1 MKTHV
6 MVLVMNL
13 LVLYLR
19 LAQTVELRSTQRT
32 GNLEKWE
39 RDVRSASSLEEL
51 LMLTDFPDW
60 KLWKCRLKL
69 RNLETP
75 ASTDSRRS
83 TRYAAATATYSLE
96 ILQGDELP
104 VHVDSASRSQL
115 IYKRKKQDDAKSFQL
130 VMAAAFFPICVLHP
144 QPCYLCVSAIDEE
157 WQKTQCMP
165 RETCVDVA
173 KELGTHTSM
182 FFKPPCVSVFRC
194 SGCCNKEG
202 VSCKNTSMTYVNKTL
217 LTVIPFK
224 YGPEPVLIKVANHTE
239 CKCMEP
245 ALIRRHVPTQGRSG
259 CNPVLHSSTSEGPSR
274 LCPSG
279 QIWDCSSDR
288 CVPYPSSKLEFS
300 ASHRMSD
307 CEIDIDRCDCMVKN
321 STRLR
326 HACRLNPASC
336 LEKGRRFNSV
346 LCSCK

>member
-96 ILQGDELP
+96 ILQ
-104 VHVDSASRSQL
+104 
-115 IYKRKKQDDAKSFQL
+115 
-130 VMAAAFFPICVLHP
+130 
-144 QPCYLCVSAIDEE
+144 AIDEE

-288 CVPYPSSKLEFS
+288 CVPYPSSKLGVLRSRALEFS

>member
-96 ILQGDELP
+96 ILQ
-104 VHVDSASRSQL
+104 
-115 IYKRKKQDDAKSFQL
+115 
-130 VMAAAFFPICVLHP
+130 
-144 QPCYLCVSAIDEE
+144 AIDEE